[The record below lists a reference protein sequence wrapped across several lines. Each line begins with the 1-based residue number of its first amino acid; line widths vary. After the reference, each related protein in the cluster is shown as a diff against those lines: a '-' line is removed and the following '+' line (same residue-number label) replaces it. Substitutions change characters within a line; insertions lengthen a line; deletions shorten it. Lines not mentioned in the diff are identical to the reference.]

1 MKVAIAVF
9 CCDRPLHL
17 ENLIS
22 SLYPIGGL
30 DSQSVN
36 FFCDKYRSS
45 DRASDWGDTQRLI
58 QKTISCHGGN
68 AFFSDENQ
76 GLAKSISSGV
86 SKILESYDA
95 VIVLEDDLIL
105 HRHFIDY
112 QLTALEKYKNSKE
125 VYQISG
131 FSLKIPPPQK
141 NTCYFLPSVSTW
153 GWATWRRAWE
163 GFSLENIRC
172 ECPTLPFLERQA
184 FDYFGAYTYSQMLES
199 SIAGRNSSWGVL
211 WNWHVFKNRGLV
223 LYPPKSLVYNAGFD
237 GSGVHCKQLSSD
249 HWQWTLQEMNSAGDL
264 KKFAFPISK
273 LSLSSQISRQADALI
288 KIRMR
293 DVKGL
298 KNRLRYFYLRL
309 RFRVIRLLLS
319 PFLCISR

>member
-30 DSQSVN
+30 DSQSVH

-58 QKTISCHGGN
+58 QKTISCYGGN

-76 GLAKSISSGV
+76 GLARSISSGV

-105 HRHFIDY
+105 NSHFIDY
-112 QLTALEKYKNSKE
+112 QMTALEKYKNCME

-131 FSLKIPPPQK
+131 FSLKISPPHI
-141 NTCYFLPSVSTW
+141 NACYFLPSVSTW
-153 GWATWRRAWE
+153 GWATWRRAWKS
-163 GFSLENIRC
+163 FSVENIRS
-172 ECPTLPFLERQA
+172 ECPAIPFLERQA

-199 SIAGRNSSWGVL
+199 SIAGRNNSWGVL

-237 GSGVHCKQLSSD
+237 GSGVHCKQLSSV
-249 HWQWTLQEMNSAGDL
+249 HWQWTLQEMNSARDV

-273 LSLSSQISRQADALI
+273 SSLSSQISRQADALI

-293 DVKGL
+293 DFKGL

-319 PFLCISR
+319 PILCISR